1 MKSDIVSAKRVLIDT
16 SIWIEYFKIMP
27 HHKLVE
33 RVDELLT
40 LEMACI
46 SDVVIAELLQG
57 AKSQNEISTI
67 RELSETLALV
77 SQSQETWQGAGML
90 SHMLKK
96 KGRSIHL
103 VDCYIAVIAQEN
115 QCQILT
121 MDKHFEIITQY
132 YPVKLDTSLMVSE

>member
-1 MKSDIVSAKRVLIDT
+1 MKSDIVNANRVLIDT
-16 SIWIEYFKIMP
+16 SIWIDYFKKP
-27 HHKLVE
+27 SRELAAQ
-33 RVDELLT
+33 VDELLSQ
-40 LEMACI
+40 EMGCI

-67 RELSETLALV
+67 TDLSKMLLLV
-77 SQSQETWQGAGML
+77 SQSLETWQKAGML

-96 KGRSIHL
+96 GGRTIHL

-121 MDKHFEIITQY
+121 LDRHFDIISKY
-132 YPVKLDTSLMVSE
+132 YPVKLITIL